1 MRSGK
6 HFFLVGGGL
15 AGIFLLM
22 GTLAGAADFSR
33 AADKIRD
40 AVVTATVEKNIGSG
54 FIVNGEGDILT
65 SQHLVGTAQ
74 QARVKLA
81 NGEELPAKVTRT
93 DTARDLALLKVE
105 RTHLPAVIF
114 ASSDKLKQGE
124 EVAAIGAPLGLSES
138 LTKGAIS
145 ATSREIEGRTYL
157 QIDAALNE
165 GNSGGPII
173 NQNGYVVGVA
183 TKAAEKAQNVGFAIP
198 SVEVMAF
205 LNEAG
210 VAFAALDAPP
220 VAAPA
225 PAEEKPQ
232 AAAQEAPSP
241 PEATPAPGSPVP
253 SPQGLRLKPWVWLAA
268 AAVVAFFVSLLTAL
282 IVAKLAL
289 RRPLAA
295 PPLGYPGASAAPYAA
310 QTPSPGWGTAAPA
323 QQQGMR
329 PQPSPPGE
337 EDLSDIDIELQ

>member
-1 MRSGK
+1 MQGGK
-6 HFFLVGGGL
+6 HIFLVGGWL
-15 AGIFLLM
+15 AGIFLLT
-22 GTLAGAADFSR
+22 GTLAAAADFSR

-40 AVVTATVEKNIGSG
+40 SVVTVTVGKNIGSG
-54 FIVNGEGDILT
+54 FIVNAEGDILT
-65 SQHLVGTAQ
+65 SQHLVGASQ
-74 QARVKLA
+74 QALVKLA
-81 NGEELPAKVTRT
+81 NGDELPAKVTRT
-93 DTARDLALLKVE
+93 DAARDLALLKVE

-145 ATSREIEGRTYL
+145 ATSRTIEGRTYL

-220 VAAPA
+220 AAAPA
-225 PAEEKPQ
+225 PAEEKPK
-232 AAAQEAPSP
+232 AVAPEAPSP
-241 PEATPAPGSPVP
+241 PEATPAPGSPAP
-253 SPQGLRLKPWVWLAA
+253 PPGPRLTPWMWLAA

-282 IVAKLAL
+282 IVAKLAM

-295 PPLGYPGASAAPYAA
+295 PSSGYLGASSAPYAA
-310 QTPSPGWGTAAPA
+310 QTPPSGWGTAAPT

-329 PQPSPPGE
+329 PQPSPPVE